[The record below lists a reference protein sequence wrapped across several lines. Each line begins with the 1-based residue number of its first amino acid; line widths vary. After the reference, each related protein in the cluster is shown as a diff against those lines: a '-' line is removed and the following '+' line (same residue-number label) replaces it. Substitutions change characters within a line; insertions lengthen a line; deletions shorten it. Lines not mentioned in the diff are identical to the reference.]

1 LQVQLVQQWRVV
13 PFLDPGLPAELL
25 PADWPGPAAA
35 ESFRTAHGCFHS
47 DAQAHWAQLMRVA
60 EQRV

>member
-1 LQVQLVQQWRVV
+1 VQQWRVV

-35 ESFRTAHGCFHS
+35 ECFRTAHRFLHHE
-47 DAQAHWAQLMRVA
+47 AQEHWARLMQTAERRV
-60 EQRV
+60 